1 MKYFHEVEFTGVPI
15 SEGEQNVSIPYFV
28 SYESDI
34 RNLFLLLVV
43 NNMRVE
49 EGNKLQN

>member
-1 MKYFHEVEFTGVPI
+1 MKYFHEVEFTGVAI
-15 SEGEQNVSIPYFV
+15 SEGMQNVSIPYFV

-34 RNLFLLLVV
+34 RNLFLLVV